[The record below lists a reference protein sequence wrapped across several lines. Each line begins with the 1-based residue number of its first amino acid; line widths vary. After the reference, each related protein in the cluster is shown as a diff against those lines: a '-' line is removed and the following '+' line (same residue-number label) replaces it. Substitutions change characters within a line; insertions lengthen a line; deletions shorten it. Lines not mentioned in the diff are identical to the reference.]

1 MKKSSSPPS
10 NITDSVNAS
19 NIKENHMHSTVELDN
34 QKLRNH
40 RLSILYW
47 RGL

>member
-1 MKKSSSPPS
+1 MAKSSSPPS
-10 NITDSVNAS
+10 NITDSVNTS
-19 NIKENHMHSTVELDN
+19 NIKENQLHSTVELDN

-40 RLSILYW
+40 RLSIFYW